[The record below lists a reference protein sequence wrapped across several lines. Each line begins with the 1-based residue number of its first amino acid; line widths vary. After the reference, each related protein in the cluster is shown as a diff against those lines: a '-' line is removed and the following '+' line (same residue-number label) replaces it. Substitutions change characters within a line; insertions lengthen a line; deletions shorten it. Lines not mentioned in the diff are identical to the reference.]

1 MMQRSKSLQSRRG
14 WMLNHHAAGADIGRP
29 LFTDKRAPVTFAET
43 PTSYT
48 PVRCVAALLSEH
60 HFFFYCHKIIPE
72 DVVTELEKEVCSCP

>member
-1 MMQRSKSLQSRRG
+1 MQRSKSLQSRRG

-60 HFFFYCHKIIPE
+60 HFFFIATK
-72 DVVTELEKEVCSCP
+72 